1 LNKTPYTVVTKVRSH
16 MPSNESMNSFL
27 FVLEREGDK
36 DFSYVWLLMHTLS
49 EDSKVIVACAA
60 Y

>member
-1 LNKTPYTVVTKVRSH
+1 